1 MRRGVTL
8 AEIMLVFALMGIA
21 LGVAV
26 PPLIG
31 ALDRIE
37 VAAAASHIAAAHTRA
52 RLLAVTRSQVVV
64 LTVDS
69 LALVIHARGSP
80 AQLWSESGPAQAGV
94 ALMGTGRVFTLSPE
108 GFSLGLSNATL
119 RVSRGKATRAVIV
132 SRLGRVRIVP

>member
-8 AEIMLVFALMGIA
+8 AEIMLVLAVMGIA

-52 RLLAVTRSQVVV
+52 RLLAVTRNQVVV

-69 LALVIHARGSP
+69 LALVIRSRNSP
-80 AQLWSESGPAQAGV
+80 ALLWSASGPAQAGV
-94 ALMGTGRVFTLSPE
+94 SLTGSGRAFTFSPE

-132 SRLGRVRIVP
+132 SRLGRVRTVP

>member
-1 MRRGVTL
+1 MRTGVTL
-8 AEIMLVFALMGIA
+8 TEIVLVFALIGIL
-21 LGVAV
+21 LGMAV
-26 PPLIG
+26 PPLMS

-69 LALVIHARGSP
+69 LALTIRARGAP
-80 AQLWSESGPAQAGV
+80 APLWSEVGPAQAGV
-94 ALMGTGRVFTLSPE
+94 SLIGPGRAFTLSPE